1 MKRKKR
7 SWKQFQKDEFRKD
20 ILPYVR
26 WLMRSIR
33 KNPQKY
39 STPEKINE
47 LYMIIEFCKERN
59 IDLFEKK

>member
-26 WLMRSIR
+26 LLMKSIR
-33 KNPQKY
+33 QNPQKY
-39 STPEKINE
+39 NTPEKINE
-47 LYMIIEFCKERN
+47 LYMILEFCKERD
-59 IDLFEKK
+59 IDLFK

>member
-26 WLMRSIR
+26 WLMKSIR
-33 KNPQKY
+33 NNPEKY

-59 IDLFEKK
+59 IDLFEQK